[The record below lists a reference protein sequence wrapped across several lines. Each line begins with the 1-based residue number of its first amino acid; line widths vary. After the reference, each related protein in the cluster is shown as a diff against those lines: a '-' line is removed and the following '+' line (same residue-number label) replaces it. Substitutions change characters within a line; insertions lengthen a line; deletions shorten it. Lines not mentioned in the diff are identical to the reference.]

1 MRTYR
6 TKKRVKMNDILKQL
20 FPKSTEENRA
30 KYAMPLRMA
39 MIRYN
44 IDNPNRVRAFL
55 AQIGHESGQLSA
67 VVENLNYSAKALR
80 SVFGKYFKTDA
91 EAEKSARKP
100 EAIANVVYANRLG
113 NGDTKSGDGWRY
125 RGRGLIQITGKSNY
139 NEASQKMY
147 ALPLGVDFVDEPEL
161 LATPDYAAQSA
172 AWWWENAGLNAV
184 ADGLGGANDTEVF
197 KQITKRINGGYN
209 GLDDRLAIYER
220 AKTVIV

>member
-1 MRTYR
+1 M
-6 TKKRVKMNDILKQL
+6 KDVLKQI
-20 FPKSTEENRA
+20 FPNSTEENRA
-30 KYAMPLRMA
+30 KYASPIQLA
-39 MIRYN
+39 MMRYN
-44 IDNPNRVRAFL
+44 IDNPNRIRAFL

-91 EAEKSARKP
+91 EAQQYARKP

-113 NGDTKSGDGWRY
+113 NGDTKSGDGWKY

-161 LATPDYAAQSA
+161 LATPEYAAQSA
-172 AWWWENAGLNAV
+172 AWWWENAGLNAI

-197 KQITKRINGGYN
+197 KQITKRVNGGYN

>member
-1 MRTYR
+1 
-6 TKKRVKMNDILKQL
+6 MNDILKQL
-20 FPKSTEENRA
+20 FPQSTEENRA

-91 EAEKSARKP
+91 EAEKYARKP
-100 EAIANVVYANRLG
+100 EEIANVVYANRLG

>member
-1 MRTYR
+1 
-6 TKKRVKMNDILKQL
+6 MNDILKQL

-67 VVENLNYSAKALR
+67 VVENLNYSAKELR

-91 EAEKSARKP
+91 EAEKYARKP

-161 LATPDYAAQSA
+161 LATPEYAAQSA
-172 AWWWENAGLNAV
+172 AWWWENAGLNAI

-197 KQITKRINGGYN
+197 KQITKRVNGGYN

>member
-1 MRTYR
+1 
-6 TKKRVKMNDILKQL
+6 MNEILKQI
-20 FPKSTEENRA
+20 FPNSTEENRA
-30 KYAMPLRMA
+30 KFAQPLQLAMM
-39 MIRYN
+39 RYN
-44 IDNPNRVRAFL
+44 INNPKRIRAFL
-55 AQIGHESGQLSA
+55 AQIGHESRQLSA
-67 VVENLNYSAKALR
+67 VVENLNYSAKGLR
-80 SVFGKYFKTDA
+80 ATFGKYFKTDA
-91 EAEKSARKP
+91 EAEKYARKP
-100 EAIANVVYANRLG
+100 EEIANIVYANRLG

-139 NEASQKMY
+139 NEASKKMY

-197 KQITKRINGGYN
+197 KQITKRINSGYN

-220 AKTVIV
+220 AKTVIL

>member
-1 MRTYR
+1 
-6 TKKRVKMNDILKQL
+6 MNDILKQL

-91 EAEKSARKP
+91 EAEKYARKP

-147 ALPLGVDFVDEPEL
+147 ALPLGVDFLDEPEL

>member
-1 MRTYR
+1 M
-6 TKKRVKMNDILKQL
+6 KDVLKQI
-20 FPKSTEENRA
+20 FPNSTEENRA
-30 KYAMPLRMA
+30 KYASPLPLA

-44 IDNPNRVRAFL
+44 IDNPNRIRAFL

-91 EAEKSARKP
+91 EAEQYARKP

-113 NGDTKSGDGWRY
+113 NGDTKSGDGWKY

-161 LATPDYAAQSA
+161 LATPEYAAQSA
-172 AWWWENAGLNAV
+172 AWWWENAGLNAI

-197 KQITKRINGGYN
+197 KQITKRVNGGYN

>member
-1 MRTYR
+1 M
-6 TKKRVKMNDILKQL
+6 KDVLKQI
-20 FPKSTEENRA
+20 FPNSTEENRA
-30 KYAMPLRMA
+30 KYASPLLLA
-39 MIRYN
+39 MMRYN
-44 IDNPNRVRAFL
+44 IDNPKRIRAFL

-91 EAEKSARKP
+91 EAEQYARKP

-113 NGDTKSGDGWRY
+113 NGDTKSGDGWKY

-161 LATPDYAAQSA
+161 LATPEYAAQSA
-172 AWWWENAGLNAV
+172 AWWWENAGLNAI

>member
-1 MRTYR
+1 M
-6 TKKRVKMNDILKQL
+6 KDVLKQI
-20 FPKSTEENRA
+20 FPNSTEENRA
-30 KYAMPLRMA
+30 KYASSLRLA
-39 MIRYN
+39 MMRYN
-44 IDNPNRVRAFL
+44 IDNPNRIRAFL

-91 EAEKSARKP
+91 EAEQYARKP

-113 NGDTKSGDGWRY
+113 NGDTKSGDGWKY

-161 LATPDYAAQSA
+161 LATPEYAAQSA

>member
-1 MRTYR
+1 M
-6 TKKRVKMNDILKQL
+6 KDVLKQI
-20 FPKSTEENRA
+20 FPNSTEENRA
-30 KYAMPLRMA
+30 KYASPLRLA

-44 IDNPNRVRAFL
+44 IDNPNRIRAFL

-91 EAEKSARKP
+91 EAEQYARKP

-113 NGDTKSGDGWRY
+113 NGDTKSGDGWKY

-161 LATPDYAAQSA
+161 LATPEYAAQSA
-172 AWWWENAGLNAV
+172 AWWWENAGLNAI

-197 KQITKRINGGYN
+197 KQITKRVNGGYN

>member
-1 MRTYR
+1 
-6 TKKRVKMNDILKQL
+6 MNDILKQL

-39 MIRYN
+39 MMRYN

-91 EAEKSARKP
+91 TAEKYARKP

>member
-1 MRTYR
+1 
-6 TKKRVKMNDILKQL
+6 MNNILKRL
-20 FPKSTEENRA
+20 FPQSSEENRE
-30 KYAMPLRMA
+30 KYAEPLTMA
-39 MIRYN
+39 MLRYD
-44 IDNPNRVRAFL
+44 ITNPNRVRAFL

-67 VVENLNYSAKALR
+67 VVENLNYSVKALR

-91 EAEKSARKP
+91 EAEKYARKP

-113 NGDTKSGDGWRY
+113 NGDTKSGDGWKY

-139 NEASQKMY
+139 TEASDKMY

-161 LATPDYAAQSA
+161 LATPEYAAQSA
-172 AWWWENAGLNAV
+172 AWWWENAGLNAI
-184 ADGLGGANDTEVF
+184 ADGLGGADDTEVF
-197 KQITKRINGGYN
+197 KAITKRVNGGYG

>member
-1 MRTYR
+1 M
-6 TKKRVKMNDILKQL
+6 KDVLKQI
-20 FPKSTEENRA
+20 FPNSTEENRA
-30 KYAMPLRMA
+30 KYASPLRLA
-39 MIRYN
+39 MMRYN
-44 IDNPNRVRAFL
+44 IDNPNRIRAFL
-55 AQIGHESGQLSA
+55 AQIGHESGQLST

-91 EAEKSARKP
+91 EAQQYARKP

-113 NGDTKSGDGWRY
+113 NGDTKSGDGWKY

-161 LATPDYAAQSA
+161 LATPEYAAQSA
-172 AWWWENAGLNAV
+172 AWWWENAGLNAI
-184 ADGLGGANDTEVF
+184 ADGLGGANDIEVF
-197 KQITKRINGGYN
+197 KQITKRVNGGYN